1 MLDLKTFLFENKLS
15 FIFENSSFDL
25 LLHSTFR
32 TFINSNKIQR
42 SLQNLL
48 KTLTEVPLQFKL
60 FVIRLLV
67 LVRLDKGPV

>member
-15 FIFENSSFDL
+15 FIFENFSFDL

-32 TFINSNKIQR
+32 TFTNSNKIQR

-48 KTLTEVPLQFKL
+48 KTLTEGPLQFKL